1 MTEFSYTVHD
11 DNGIH
16 ARPAGLLV
24 SQAQKHPCSIRMFCG
39 ERQADCKRLFQVMR
53 LNVKQGETVR
63 ICCEGDAEA
72 EAAQALEALGADA
85 VIVSDLGAIATIRK
99 DCPHCPFT

>member
-39 ERQADCKRLFQVMR
+39 ERQADCKRLFH
-53 LNVKQGETVR
+53 G
-63 ICCEGDAEA
+63 AER
-72 EAAQALEALGADA
+72 QAG
-85 VIVSDLGAIATIRK
+85 R
-99 DCPHCPFT
+99 DCAYLL

>member
-24 SQAQKHPCSIRMFCG
+24 RQAQKHPCSIRMFCG
-39 ERQADCKRLFQVMR
+39 ERLFQVMG

-72 EAAQALEALGADA
+72 EAAQALEALMRAQ
-85 VIVSDLGAIATIRK
+85 
-99 DCPHCPFT
+99 F

>member
-24 SQAQKHPCSIRMFCG
+24 SQAQ
-39 ERQADCKRLFQVMR
+39 
-53 LNVKQGETVR
+53 TVR

-72 EAAQALEALGADA
+72 EAAQALEALMRAQ
-85 VIVSDLGAIATIRK
+85 
-99 DCPHCPFT
+99 F

>member
-24 SQAQKHPCSIRMFCG
+24 SQGQKHLCSIRMFCG
-39 ERQADCKRLFQVMR
+39 ERQADCKRLFQVMG

-72 EAAQALEALGADA
+72 EAAQALEALMRAQ
-85 VIVSDLGAIATIRK
+85 
-99 DCPHCPFT
+99 F

>member
-39 ERQADCKRLFQVMR
+39 ERQADCKRLFQVMG
-53 LNVKQGETVR
+53 LNVKH
-63 ICCEGDAEA
+63 
-72 EAAQALEALGADA
+72 L
-85 VIVSDLGAIATIRK
+85 
-99 DCPHCPFT
+99 F

>member
-24 SQAQKHPCSIRMFCG
+24 RQAQKHPCSIRMFCG
-39 ERQADCKRLFQVMR
+39 ERQADC
-53 LNVKQGETVR
+53 KQGETVR

-72 EAAQALEALGADA
+72 EAAQALEALMRAQ
-85 VIVSDLGAIATIRK
+85 
-99 DCPHCPFT
+99 F

>member
-39 ERQADCKRLFQVMR
+39 ERQADCKRPFQVMG
-53 LNVKQGETVR
+53 LGETVR

-72 EAAQALEALGADA
+72 EAAQALEALMRAQ
-85 VIVSDLGAIATIRK
+85 
-99 DCPHCPFT
+99 F

>member
-24 SQAQKHPCSIRMFCG
+24 RQAQKHPCSIRMFCG
-39 ERQADCKRLFQVMR
+39 ERQADCFRSW
-53 LNVKQGETVR
+53 G
-63 ICCEGDAEA
+63 
-72 EAAQALEALGADA
+72 
-85 VIVSDLGAIATIRK
+85 
-99 DCPHCPFT
+99 

>member
-39 ERQADCKRLFQVMR
+39 EQQADCKRLFQVMG
-53 LNVKQGETVR
+53 LNVKQGL
-63 ICCEGDAEA
+63 CAS
-72 EAAQALEALGADA
+72 A
-85 VIVSDLGAIATIRK
+85 VKAMRRRRLRRRSRR
-99 DCPHCPFT
+99 

>member
-39 ERQADCKRLFQVMR
+39 ERQADCKRLFQVMG
-53 LNVKQGETVR
+53 LNVSRER
-63 ICCEGDAEA
+63 LCAS
-72 EAAQALEALGADA
+72 A
-85 VIVSDLGAIATIRK
+85 VKAMRRRRLRRRSRR
-99 DCPHCPFT
+99 

>member
-39 ERQADCKRLFQVMR
+39 ERQAAVSGHGAERQAGRDCAYL
-53 LNVKQGETVR
+53 L
-63 ICCEGDAEA
+63 
-72 EAAQALEALGADA
+72 
-85 VIVSDLGAIATIRK
+85 
-99 DCPHCPFT
+99 